1 MSRAKE
7 GPNTAGGLSRR
18 SFLHGVLAAGSIAA
32 LGSVVGA
39 APSAGT
45 TQTATSAGPHTWE
58 KKPAPI
64 PDSKIAKTITTDIL
78 VIGAGMSGMSAA
90 LTASEEGAKIVLLE
104 KSGKPSYRG
113 IDYGSVNC
121 EMQKAVGIK
130 LDPDEILME
139 ALRWGGHRGD
149 YRVIKAWVDHSAE
162 AMNWMAGKL
171 RAGGATVVPQPTDFQ
186 VIPGASYKYFP
197 TDSFLCVPTPPVM
210 KVAEE
215 QGYNPYAA
223 SWAYALRPQLDKF
236 GVQTLW
242 NTRAHQL
249 IRQEGG
255 PVTGA
260 IAQDADGKYVKIL
273 AEKGVLLCTGDY
285 GRNDEMLRAFI
296 PYVDDIYD
304 VNSPANSTGDGHI
317 MGMWAGAAIDEG
329 PHAPMYFDEG
339 TVGAPHAESIP
350 VLRQPWLY
358 LNTHGERYTNE
369 DLPYAYVV
377 NATNA
382 QPNHVKWVLFDAK
395 WPEDGPKMHMI
406 VCKDFRCW
414 PARSQVRRRAH
425 RQGRDPLGEL
435 DRGAGRKDR
444 HAEGASARQHRA
456 LQRTLRKGR
465 GHRLRQAPDLPE
477 QPHQG
482 AVLRGQDRHD
492 AARDARR
499 AEDQRHDAGARHVG
513 ERHPAPLRRRQH
525 LRLLLRQRVPDHPVR
540 SEPRPRA
547 DFRSARRAA
556 RARQA
561 PDDQRLRRPEP

>member
-7 GPNTAGGLSRR
+7 GPDSAGRLSRR
-18 SFLHGVLAAGSIAA
+18 SFLQGVLAAGSIAA
-32 LGSVVGA
+32 LGPVAGCAPKASA
-39 APSAGT
+39 AETTTRAGT
-45 TQTATSAGPHTWE
+45 HTWE

-64 PDSKIAKTITTDIL
+64 PDSMIAKTITADIL
-78 VIGAGMSGMSAA
+78 VIGAGMSGMAAA
-90 LTASEEGAKIVLLE
+90 LTASEEGAKVVLLE

-121 EMQKAVGIK
+121 DIQKSVGIK
-130 LDPDEILME
+130 LDPNEVLME

-249 IRQEGG
+249 VRQEGG

-273 AEKGVLLCTGDY
+273 AEKGVVLCTGDY

-358 LNTHGERYTNE
+358 LNMHGERYTNE

-382 QPNHVKWVLFDAK
+382 QPDHVKWVLFDAK

-406 VCKDFRCW
+406 VCKDFRCGLHD
-414 PARSQVRRRAH
+414 PKFVAELVAKGVILSANSIEELVAKTDMPKEQALASITHYNELCAKGADGDFGKRPNCLSSLTKAPFYAAKTGTTLLVTLGGLKINDTMQVLDTSASVIPRLYAAGNTSGCFFANEYPITLSGVSHGRALTFGRRAVLH
-425 RQGRDPLGEL
+425 ALG
-435 DRGAGRKDR
+435 K
-444 HAEGASARQHRA
+444 
-456 LQRTLRKGR
+456 
-465 GHRLRQAPDLPE
+465 LPTTN
-477 QPHQG
+477 
-482 AVLRGQDRHD
+482 A
-492 AARDARR
+492 
-499 AEDQRHDAGARHVG
+499 
-513 ERHPAPLRRRQH
+513 
-525 LRLLLRQRVPDHPVR
+525 
-540 SEPRPRA
+540 
-547 DFRSARRAA
+547 
-556 RARQA
+556 
-561 PDDQRLRRPEP
+561 